1 MLKALIFDVDGTLA
15 ETERDGHRLAFNQAF
30 AEVGLE
36 WNWSVEAYGKLTEI
50 GGGKERIAYYLENFD
65 HFQQLENLH
74 NLPSPELLN
83 PELLNPE
90 LPNPELPNPE
100 LIETREPIQS
110 LKSQLQ
116 HIAQDQ
122 GFETLKEWIADLHHR
137 KSSYYAQILA
147 QGLIRPRPGVLRLLE
162 EAKTL
167 GIPLAIA
174 TTSAL
179 PNALSLLQTTIAP
192 DSQAWFQ
199 VIAAG
204 DMVPQKK
211 PAPDIYQYVLAQ
223 LQLSPAECLVFED
236 SQVGLAAAKG
246 AGLTTI
252 VTVNDYTEGQDFSTA
267 DLVISHL
274 GEPDLPWQI
283 RSNPH
288 RYVSP
293 FSEPFTYA
301 TMARLEDFFNFVKA
315 LRASSAD

>member
-1 MLKALIFDVDGTLA
+1 METETLSMLKALIFDVDGTLA

-36 WNWSVEAYGKLTEI
+36 WNWSVEVYGKLTEI
-50 GGGKERIAYYLENFD
+50 GGGKERIVYYIENVD

-74 NLPSPELLN
+74 NLPTPEPLKTGESL
-83 PELLNPE
+83 
-90 LPNPELPNPE
+90 
-100 LIETREPIQS
+100 QS

-122 GFETLKEWIADLHHR
+122 GFETLKEWIAAVHHR

-179 PNALSLLQTTIAP
+179 PNALSLLKTTIAP
-192 DSQAWFQ
+192 DSPEWFT

-223 LQLSPAECLVFED
+223 LQLSPEECLVFED
-236 SQVGLAAAKG
+236 SQVGLEAAKR

-267 DLVISHL
+267 DLVINHL

-288 RYVSP
+288 QYVSP
-293 FSEPFTYA
+293 FSDPFAYA